1 MQDPHDPYFEARAK
15 MVQEQIARRDVRDRR
30 VMDAMLRVP
39 RHAFMPRETWSE
51 AYEDHPVSIGMGQT
65 ISQPYIVAK
74 MTELARV
81 KTGARVLEVGTG
93 SGYQAAVLAELGA
106 EVYSIEI
113 VPELARR
120 ASDTLA
126 RLGYS
131 RVHVKQGD
139 GYRGWP
145 EHAPFDAIVVTA
157 APPAVP
163 PPLLEQVA
171 VGGRLVVPVG
181 VEEQNLDVIVRTVDG
196 DQTTRTFPVRFV
208 PMTGEA
214 ARSR

>member
-1 MQDPHDPYFEARAK
+1 VQDTHDPYFEARTK
-15 MVQEQIARRDVRDRR
+15 MVQEQIASRDVRERR
-30 VMDAMLRVP
+30 VLDAMLRVP
-39 RHAFMPRETWSE
+39 RHAFMPRETWWE

-74 MTELARV
+74 MTELAEV
-81 KTGARVLEVGTG
+81 KAGARVLEVGTG
-93 SGYQAAVLAELGA
+93 SGYQAAVLAQLGA

-113 VPELARR
+113 IPELARR
-120 ASDTLA
+120 ASATLA
-126 RLGYS
+126 QLGYV

-145 EHAPFDAIVVTA
+145 EHAPFDAILVTT

-163 PPLLEQVA
+163 PPLLEQLA

-181 VEEQNLDVIVRTVDG
+181 VEDQYLDVIVRTVDG
-196 DQTTRTFPVRFV
+196 YRTTRVFPVRFV